1 MLPRSAGRL
10 GEFSFGS
17 RPAKSHAREKA
28 HRASVGPPAPDQL
41 CQQFRLGLRQRLAR
55 TSGCTPFARHLCI
68 FHVDPCC
75 GGSPAPRC
83 ADLAEA
89 SSWRTSA
96 DSGRAMN
103 NQSAPKKT
111 P

>member
-1 MLPRSAGRL
+1 MNVTFHALTAVGIAHIAAIRLESLREGWFYRSDVWVL
-10 GEFSFGS
+10 GSAFTLGVL
-17 RPAKSHAREKA
+17 SHAKREDA
-28 HRASVGPPAPDQL
+28 
-41 CQQFRLGLRQRLAR
+41 
-55 TSGCTPFARHLCI
+55 I
-68 FHVDPCC
+68 HVDSCR